1 MSNDALAVAVSM
13 VVVGMQCRREWHEW
27 REWVMIRW
35 SVAV

>member
-1 MSNDALAVAVSM
+1 MGNDALAVAVSM
-13 VVVGMQCRREWHEW
+13 VVVGMQCRREW